1 VDEAAFDPTKMK
13 KKKKKVS
20 KEGEEAAGGEEA
32 GFDATLKKKKKKKPA
47 ADSAFD
53 QKLADAGVLPADGEE
68 ATPAAPVVEETEE
81 EAAEALTNGTGIWDQ
96 SSTATLRYDQL
107 LKRFFT
113 LLHTQHPDLAGD
125 GRSKM
130 YKIPPPQV
138 LREGNKKS
146 IFANLPEI
154 CRKMKR
160 QPEHVIQYL
169 FAELG
174 TSGSVDGAGRL
185 VIKGRFQQKQLENV
199 LRRYI
204 CLCSSLLS

>member
-1 VDEAAFDPTKMK
+1 MK
-13 KKKKKVS
+13 KKKKKVP
-20 KEGEEAAGGEEA
+20 KEGAEEGAATEDT
-32 GFDATLKKKKKKKPA
+32 GFDATLLKKKKKKKAPT
-47 ADSAFD
+47 DSTFD
-53 QKLADAGVLPADGEE
+53 QKLAEAGVVPVEGEE
-68 ATPAAPVVEETEE
+68 APAAPAPVVEKTEE
-81 EAAEALTNGTGIWDQ
+81 EEAEDLDKGTGVWEQ

-125 GRSKM
+125 GRSKS

-138 LREGNKKS
+138 LREGNKKT
-146 IFANLPEI
+146 IFANLLEI

-160 QPEHVIQYL
+160 QPEHVIQFL

-174 TSGSVDGAGRL
+174 TSGSVDGNGRL
-185 VIKGRFQQKQLENV
+185 VIKGRFQPKQLENV

-204 CLCSSLLS
+204 GKFSVFINICV